1 MSPGLLRLPAVEMK
15 MRTDSEIQRDV
26 EDELKWNPNIQ
37 STDIAVKVIG
47 GTITLTGFVRS
58 YREKYDAE
66 RIAKRIRGVRAV
78 ANDLEVKL
86 PGGTD
91 RPDPEIARDAA
102 DALKRTIPYTSKSVK
117 AVVRNGW
124 VTLEGDVEWNFQRQ
138 LAEATIRSVKG
149 IKGITNLITVKPTV
163 RPSDVKEKIEEALR
177 RSAEVDARNITVE
190 TSGDEVTL
198 RGRVRSWAEREE
210 AERAAWRAPG
220 VHEVHNE
227 IEVDPAL
234 QEARTLEPA

>member
-1 MSPGLLRLPAVEMK
+1 
-15 MRTDSEIQRDV
+15 MRTDSQIQRDV
-26 EDELKWNPNIQ
+26 EEELKWDPNID
-37 STDIAVKVIG
+37 SIDIAVKVVG
-47 GTITLTGFVRS
+47 GTVSLSGFVRTYS
-58 YREKYDAE
+58 EKYDAE
-66 RIAKRIRGVRAV
+66 RIAKRVLGVRAV
-78 ANDLEVKL
+78 ANDLEVRL
-86 PGGTD
+86 PGGD

-102 DALKRTIPYTSKSVK
+102 DALKRTLPYTSKSVK

-124 VTLEGDVEWNFQRQ
+124 VTLEGDVEWDFQRQ